1 MHLMRTL
8 SSISLLSLVA
18 CGGGSTAPNSGSSS
32 CTASLT
38 RRSTVSRGAFPA
50 GAGVFQHSIVSIAGI
65 DAGLTSSIAFAFGAP
80 PVPGTYSLAFGN
92 NNGGFA
98 TYTKSGQGWGSGL
111 SGGTG
116 SVTLATLTATHA
128 VGTFTFD
135 AVPSN
140 GGATGT
146 IHVTNGTFNITF

>member
-1 MHLMRTL
+1 MQLMRAL

-18 CGGGSTAPNSGSSS
+18 CGGGSTAPNSGSNS
-32 CTASLT
+32 CTASL
-38 RRSTVSRGAFPA
+38 SATVNGVAWCSPA

-65 DAGLTSSIAFAFGAP
+65 DAGLTSSIAFAFAAA
-80 PVPGTYSLAFGN
+80 VPGTYSLAFGN

-116 SVTLATLTATHA
+116 SVTLTTLTANHA
-128 VGTFTFD
+128 AGTFTFD